1 MEFGARARVT
11 AFIIVVSGGA
21 VLGANH
27 AAWSGQQELDPSGLG
42 RLRYFDFLLTL
53 IERVSNGEGNGLARL
68 GQIMWDV

>member
-1 MEFGARARVT
+1 MEFGTRARVT

-42 RLRYFDFLLTL
+42 RLGYFDFLLPFV
-53 IERVSNGEGNGLARL
+53 EGVSCAPRISRL
-68 GQIMWDV
+68 PAQLSLS